1 MSDKLIY
8 KRKKEKGM
16 RGYHAQTDRGTLSI
30 ILGCICEILNAP
42 LKKVLIWLGTIALIL
57 LIIFITLKVRGEI

>member
-1 MSDKLIY
+1 
-8 KRKKEKGM
+8 M
-16 RGYHAQTDRGTLSI
+16 RGYHAQPDRRTLSI
-30 ILGCICEILNAP
+30 ILGCIREILSAP